1 VEQALASIVLY
12 PLFFTFT
19 DLFIPTLCLN
29 LAFYPLTG
37 VKSNSR
43 MITAV
48 STHAEIAL
56 PHLQRKVILAGNQ
69 RDKEKLANDKEEF
82 PHL

>member
-1 VEQALASIVLY
+1 
-12 PLFFTFT
+12 
-19 DLFIPTLCLN
+19 
-29 LAFYPLTG
+29 
-37 VKSNSR
+37 